1 MTALIAWKPNCKDIT
16 TASFRLRALM
26 PYQQTKKQ
34 GWPVEF
40 FDIQNSHQYKIVIFQ
55 KAYTKEDYEL
65 AKRLKL
71 QGTTI
76 VFDMCDNHFYNPEN
90 NEKYA
95 RRAIDMQHMIDI
107 ADHVIVTT
115 DELGKL
121 ISKETIFQIDDYID
135 EPEKNI
141 FYKNYI
147 HYKIPRR
154 FKKAEMTNRLKLVW
168 FGNAGI
174 ASQDYG
180 LKDVNIVL
188 PELAELNKTIPLSLT
203 IISNSPLKFG
213 EMVGHEHPF
222 PTMYC
227 EWKKH
232 YFSHQLPFFDICL
245 IPAGINPYTRVKTNN
260 RVVLSLGLGVPV
272 IASPLPSYLPFSPY
286 IDFENWQES
295 IEKIVTAPTEAS
307 RKVLAG
313 QDYIKQNYSLG
324 AITQQWIKL
333 LSYLCLEHGIIN
345 DQILRLMTPEKPRT
359 IKQEHHYA
367 LAT

>member
-26 PYQQTKKQ
+26 PYQGTRKL

-65 AKRLKL
+65 AKRLKS
-71 QGTTI
+71 QGTII

-95 RRAIDMQHMIDI
+95 RRAADMQHMIDI

-121 ISKETIFQIDDYID
+121 ISKENIFQIDDYID

-154 FKKAEMTNRLKLVW
+154 FKKANLTNRLKLVW

-203 IISNSPLKFG
+203 IISNSPLKFR
-213 EMVGHEHPF
+213 EMIGNNHPF

-260 RVVLSLGLGVPV
+260 RVVLSLSLGVPV
-272 IASPLPSYLPFSPY
+272 IASPLPSYLPFAPY
-286 IDFENWQES
+286 INFEDWQEN
-295 IEKIVTAPTEAS
+295 IIKIAS
-307 RKVLAG
+307 EPDSCPLAQRRG
-313 QDYIKQNYSLG
+313 RPS
-324 AITQQWIKL
+324 
-333 LSYLCLEHGIIN
+333 
-345 DQILRLMTPEKPRT
+345 LRLNQRRMARSTSSIAAKRT
-359 IKQEHHYA
+359 RAQDD
-367 LAT
+367 LSLPS